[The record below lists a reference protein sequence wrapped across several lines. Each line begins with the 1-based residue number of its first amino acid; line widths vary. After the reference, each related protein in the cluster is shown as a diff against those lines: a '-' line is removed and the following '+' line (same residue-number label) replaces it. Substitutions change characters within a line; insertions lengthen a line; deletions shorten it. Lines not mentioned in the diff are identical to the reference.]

1 MRMAFF
7 TQNVKKGGLD
17 TFVVNLLLHWPS
29 SDSITLFCNR
39 SHPGLADL
47 RIRVPKHVVVVPYD
61 FLIAQDI
68 ETRFADRSRLVQLM
82 IKVLFRLVGIPYL
95 VFKSRQLFSVARLD
109 RLMVINGSYPGGD
122 ACIGAT
128 LAWATLQPGRLA
140 WHNVHNLALPYHR
153 SVLRRMKERV
163 IDWMMAQS
171 VAGFIG
177 VSSSCIE
184 SLSIRSGLN
193 GCRKAFVYNG
203 TEPINSAQIFSLRE
217 KLSLPAGA
225 QIVLMLAVYE
235 SRKGHDFM
243 IRVMR
248 DVVAAVPEAYLLVCG
263 DGTEKERQVIRNLRT
278 MSPVASHVV
287 LQPHR
292 PDIGNVMGQ
301 VQVLVAPSQSDE
313 SFGYTVAEAM
323 ACALPVVV
331 TDVGGLPEVVEHG
344 VTGYV
349 VGRADAKEFA
359 ARVVQLLRDEAQRR
373 QMGQMGLKRFEKH
386 FLAERMTR
394 EYVRLSDNPVLLGQ
408 DCVRRGAHS

>member
-1 MRMAFF
+1 VRTAFF

-17 TFVVNLLLHWPS
+17 TFLVNLLLHWPS
-29 SDSITLFCNR
+29 TDSITLFCNR

-47 RIRVPKHVVVVPYD
+47 RTRVPKHVEVVPYD

-68 ETRFADRSRLVQLM
+68 ETRFADRSWVVRLMV
-82 IKVLFRLVGIPYL
+82 KVLFGLAGMPYL
-95 VFKSRQLFSVARLD
+95 VFKARQLFGAAHLD
-109 RLMVINGSYPGGD
+109 RLMVVNGSYPGGD

-128 LAWATLQPGRLA
+128 MAWATLQPGRLA
-140 WHNVHNLALPYHR
+140 WHNVHNLAIPYHR
-153 SVLRRMKERV
+153 SVLRRMKERA
-163 IDWMMAQS
+163 IDWMMARS

-193 GCRKAFVYNG
+193 GCRKVFVYNG
-203 TEPINSAQIFSLRE
+203 IEPVNSEQTSSLRE
-217 KLSLPAGA
+217 ELSLPAGA

-235 SRKGHDFM
+235 PRKGHDFM
-243 IRVMR
+243 IRVMQ

-263 DGTEKERQVIRNLRT
+263 DGTEKERQVVQNLRA
-278 MSPVASHVV
+278 MSPVAAHVV

-301 VQVLVAPSQSDE
+301 VQVLVAPSQSYE

-323 ACALPVVV
+323 ACALPAVV
-331 TDVGGLPEVVEHG
+331 TNVGGLPEVVEDG

-349 VGRADAKEFA
+349 VSPQDGREFA
-359 ARVVQLLRDEAQRR
+359 AKIVYLLRNEALRHH
-373 QMGQMGLKRFEKH
+373 MGQMGLKRFEEH

-394 EYVRLSDNPVLLGQ
+394 EYVNLADSFTQIGH
-408 DCVRRGAHS
+408 DCVGCGAR

>member
-1 MRMAFF
+1 MAFF

-29 SDSITLFCNR
+29 TDSITLFCNR

-47 RIRVPKHVVVVPYD
+47 RARVPKHVEVVPYD

-68 ETRFADRSRLVQLM
+68 EPRFAGWPRLIRLM
-82 IKVLFRLVGIPYL
+82 VKVLFGLAGMPYL
-95 VFKSRQLFSVARLD
+95 VFKARQLFSAGHHLD
-109 RLMVINGSYPGGD
+109 RLMVINGGYPGGD
-122 ACIGAT
+122 ACIGASI
-128 LAWATLQPGRLA
+128 AWATLRPGRLA
-140 WHNVHNLALPYHR
+140 WHNVHNLVIPYHR

-163 IDWMMAQS
+163 IDWMMARS

-193 GCRKAFVYNG
+193 GCRKVFVYNG
-203 TEPINSAQIFSLRE
+203 IEPVNSVQNSSLRE
-217 KLSLPAGA
+217 ELSLPASA

-235 SRKGHDFM
+235 PRKGHDFM
-243 IRVMR
+243 IRAMQ

-263 DGTEKERQVIRNLRT
+263 DGTEKERQTVQKFRA

-287 LQPHR
+287 LQSHR

-301 VQVLVAPSQSDE
+301 VQVLVAPSQSYE

-323 ACALPVVV
+323 ACALPAVV
-331 TDVGGLPEVVEHG
+331 TNVGGLPEVVENG

-349 VGRADAKEFA
+349 VSPQDAGEFA
-359 ARVVQLLRDEAQRR
+359 AKIIHLLRNEALRH
-373 QMGQMGLKRFEKH
+373 QMGKMGLKRFEEH

-394 EYVRLSDNPVLLGQ
+394 EYVRLSDSAALSSPACAG
-408 DCVRRGAHS
+408 CGAH

>member
-1 MRMAFF
+1 MRAAFF

-17 TFVVNLLLHWPS
+17 TFLVNLLLHWPS

-47 RIRVPKHVVVVPYD
+47 RARMPKHVEIVPYD

-68 ETRFADRSRLVQLM
+68 ETRFADRSRLIRLM
-82 IKVLFRLVGIPYL
+82 AKVLFGLAGMPYL
-95 VFKSRQLFSVARLD
+95 ILKARRLFSAAHLD

-140 WHNVHNLALPYHR
+140 WHNVHNLAIPYHGLI
-153 SVLRRMKERV
+153 LRRMKERV
-163 IDWMMAQS
+163 IDWMMARS

-193 GCRKAFVYNG
+193 GCRKTFIYNG
-203 TEPINSAQIFSLRE
+203 IEPINSVPTSSLRE
-217 KLSLPAGA
+217 ELSLPAGA

-235 SRKGHDFM
+235 PRKGHDFM
-243 IRVMR
+243 IRVMQ

-263 DGTEKERQVIRNLRT
+263 DGTEKERQAVQNLRA
-278 MSPVASHVV
+278 MSPVAAHVV

-301 VQVLVAPSQSDE
+301 VQVLVAPSQSYE

-323 ACALPVVV
+323 ACGLPAVV

-349 VGRADAKEFA
+349 VSRQDAKEFA
-359 ARVVQLLRDEAQRR
+359 ARIVHLLRNDALRH
-373 QMGQMGLKRFEKH
+373 QMGQMGLKRFEEH

-394 EYVRLSDNPVLLGQ
+394 EYVRLSDSAALIGH
-408 DCVRRGAHS
+408 DCVGCGAH

>member
-1 MRMAFF
+1 MAFF

-17 TFVVNLLLHWPS
+17 TFIINLLLHWPS

-47 RIRVPKHVVVVPYD
+47 CNRVPKHVEIVPYD
-61 FLIAQDI
+61 FLIAQDL
-68 ETRFADRSRLVQLM
+68 ETRSADRPWVVQLM
-82 IKVLFRLVGIPYL
+82 VKMLFGIVGMPYL
-95 VFKSRQLFSVARLD
+95 VFKARQLFATVQLD

-122 ACIGAT
+122 ACIAAT
-128 LAWATLQPGRLA
+128 IAWATLQPARLA
-140 WHNVHNLALPYHR
+140 WHNVHNLAIPYHR

-163 IDWMMAQS
+163 IDWMMARS

-177 VSSSCIE
+177 VSSACIE
-184 SLSIRSGLN
+184 SLAIRSGLN
-193 GCRKAFVYNG
+193 GCRKAFIYNG
-203 TEPINSAQIFSLRE
+203 IEPIPSVQTTSLRE
-217 KLSLPAGA
+217 ELSLPDGA

-243 IRVMR
+243 IRVMQ

-263 DGTEKERQVIRNLRT
+263 DGTEEERQTVQRVRA

-287 LQPHR
+287 LQSHR

-301 VQVLVAPSQSDE
+301 VQVLVAPSQSYE

-323 ACALPVVV
+323 FCALPAVV
-331 TDVGGLPEVVEHG
+331 TNVGGLPEVVDDG

-349 VGRADAKEFA
+349 VSPLDAGGFA
-359 ARVVQLLRDEAQRR
+359 TKIVNLLQDESLRHR
-373 QMGQMGLKRFEKH
+373 MGQMGRKRFEEH

-394 EYVRLSDNPVLLGQ
+394 EYVNLADSFAQIGH
-408 DCVRRGAHS
+408 DCVGCNAH

>member
-1 MRMAFF
+1 MRTAFF

-17 TFVVNLLLHWPS
+17 TFAVNLLLHWPS
-29 SDSITLFCNR
+29 TDSITFFCNR

-47 RIRVPKHVVVVPYD
+47 RARLPKHVEVVPYD

-68 ETRFADRSRLVQLM
+68 ERRFADRPRSVRLM
-82 IKVLFRLVGIPYL
+82 AKVLFGLAGIPYL
-95 VFKSRQLFSVARLD
+95 VIKTRRLFRAAHLD
-109 RLMVINGSYPGGD
+109 RLMIINGSYPGGD

-140 WHNVHNLALPYHR
+140 WHNVHNLAIPYHG
-153 SVLRRMKERV
+153 SVLRRVKERV
-163 IDWMMAQS
+163 IDWMVARS

-193 GCRKAFVYNG
+193 GCPKTFVYNG
-203 TEPINSAQIFSLRE
+203 IDPINSVPTSSLRE
-217 KLSLPAGA
+217 ELSLPAGA
-225 QIVLMLAVYE
+225 QIILMLAVYE
-235 SRKGHDFM
+235 PRKGHDFM
-243 IRVMR
+243 IRVMQ

-263 DGTEKERQVIRNLRT
+263 DGTEKERQVVQNLRS
-278 MSPVASHVV
+278 MSTVAAHVV

-301 VQVLVAPSQSDE
+301 VQMLVAPSQSYE
-313 SFGYTVAEAM
+313 SFGYTVVEAM

-331 TDVGGLPEVVEHG
+331 TDVGGLPEVVEQG

-349 VGRADAKEFA
+349 VSRQEAGEFA
-359 ARVVQLLRDEAQRR
+359 ARIIHLLRNEALRH
-373 QMGQMGLKRFEKH
+373 QMGQMGRKRFEEH
-386 FLAERMTR
+386 FLAERMSR
-394 EYVRLSDNPVLLGQ
+394 EYVRLADTSAMIGH
-408 DCVRRGAHS
+408 DCVGCGAH

>member
-1 MRMAFF
+1 MRVAFF

-29 SDSITLFCNR
+29 TDSITLFCNR

-47 RIRVPKHVVVVPYD
+47 RVRVPKHVVVVPYD

-68 ETRFADRSRLVQLM
+68 EPRFADRSKLFQLM
-82 IKVLFRLVGIPYL
+82 AKVLFRLVGILYL
-95 VFKSRQLFSVARLD
+95 VFKTRQLLSAAHLD
-109 RLMVINGSYPGGD
+109 WLMVINGSYPGGD

-128 LAWATLQPGRLA
+128 MAWATIQPGRLA
-140 WHNVHNLALPYHR
+140 WHNVHNLAIPYHR
-153 SVLRRMKERV
+153 SVLRRTKERV
-163 IDWMMAQS
+163 IDWMMARS

-184 SLSIRSGLN
+184 SLSIRSGLH
-193 GCRKAFVYNG
+193 GCQKIFAYNG
-203 TEPINSAQIFSLRE
+203 IEPINSVPASSLRE
-217 KLSLPAGA
+217 ELSLPAGA

-235 SRKGHDFM
+235 PRKGHDFM
-243 IRVMR
+243 IRVMQ

-263 DGTEKERQVIRNLRT
+263 DGTEKERQAVQYLRA

-301 VQVLVAPSQSDE
+301 VEVLVAPSQSDE

-323 ACALPVVV
+323 ACGLPTVV
-331 TDVGGLPEVVEHG
+331 TNVGGLPEVVEHG
-344 VTGYV
+344 VTGYA

-359 ARVVQLLRDEAQRR
+359 AKVVLLLRNKVQRR
-373 QMGQMGLKRFEKH
+373 QMGQMGLKRFQKH
-386 FLAERMTR
+386 FLAERMAR
-394 EYVRLSDNPVLLGQ
+394 EYVRLSDNPVAG
-408 DCVRRGAHS
+408 